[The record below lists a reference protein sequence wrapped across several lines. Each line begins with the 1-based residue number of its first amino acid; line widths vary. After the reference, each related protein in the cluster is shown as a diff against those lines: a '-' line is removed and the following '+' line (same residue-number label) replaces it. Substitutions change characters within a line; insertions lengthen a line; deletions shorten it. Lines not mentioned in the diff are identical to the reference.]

1 LILSI
6 KFKKNQGLT
15 YQYKVI
21 SLFLQMKK
29 FSLIGA
35 AGYIAPQHI
44 KAIKNTGNQLVSI
57 FDVHDKMSSVDQYFP
72 KAACF
77 SDPIAY
83 HSFHTTVKNTLDFVT
98 ICTPNHLHFEQI
110 KWAISQHANVI
121 CEKPLVLIPEQLLQ
135 LRSLEKTFQ
144 RRIFTILQLR
154 LLDVVQQLKK
164 DLLSTKENEKFKV
177 DITYISARGNWY
189 FNAWKGNE
197 AKSGGLM
204 TNIGI
209 HLFDMLLWLFGPV
222 ENIALHKN
230 SPSAA
235 AGFLELEKATVSWFL
250 SVDASY
256 LTHVKG
262 GIQMQSF
269 RTMQINDTVVRLDE
283 GFENLHTLSYQ
294 NIIAGNGVGIDDAAP
309 SIELCYQL
317 RTLALSNMGIKHPLL
332 DKFQ

>member
-1 LILSI
+1 
-6 KFKKNQGLT
+6 
-15 YQYKVI
+15 
-21 SLFLQMKK
+21 MKK

-44 KAIKNTGNQLVSI
+44 RAIKESNNELVSV
-57 FDVHDKMSSVDQYFP
+57 FDVHDKMSSVDPYFP
-72 KAACF
+72 QAACF
-77 SDPIAY
+77 SEPIAY
-83 HSFHTTVKNTLDFVT
+83 QQFHTLGKNTLDFVT

-121 CEKPLVLIPEQLLQ
+121 CEKPLVLIPKQLLQ
-135 LRSLEKTFQ
+135 LRSLEKTFH

-164 DLLSTKENEKFKV
+164 DLLSKKQTEKFKV

-222 ENIALHKN
+222 VSIALHKN
-230 SPSAA
+230 SPSVAS
-235 AGFLELEKATVSWFL
+235 GFLELENATVSWFL

-256 LTHVKG
+256 LTHLTEGNQK
-262 GIQMQSF
+262 QSF

-294 NIIAGNGVGIDDAAP
+294 NIIAGNGVGIDDATP

-317 RTLALSNMGIKHPLL
+317 RKLPVSDIGIKHPLL
-332 DKFQ
+332 GKFQ